1 MAFLTTP
8 QDIAAFVNSW
18 QQEAIGSVAIQL
30 ADTSNLVDAGTA
42 IMQTGLENTINSFWM
57 LLGKIRAASK
67 KYNGKM
73 SVLRM
78 TDESLLAS
86 RWAKVSVYS
95 RKAIASGFYNTD
107 LYTNF
112 APGYDNTSNSGAS
125 VKSMWEQAP
134 AITDTFFFGSSRVYD
149 FQAPTFY
156 IDKLELAFRDG
167 SEMARVVNACALEF
181 ENDLTQYEENM
192 ARALLVNRIAADIDQ
207 ESDRPE
213 SVIHCVTEFN
223 QTFDVSYTL
232 DELLSTYAKDFYT
245 WLAAK
250 MDQVMER
257 FTERSLLYHW
267 SPEKQVSGVDYDLL
281 RFTPRE
287 DLKIALNNNTF
298 IALEKYVLPE
308 VFHDNLLRV
317 GQYERVNYWQNIK
330 SPDEIKC
337 TPAIIDTDSSSD
349 TYKTQIKGD
358 AVNKRVIAVMWN
370 RDAMGAGLML
380 KRALTSPVEA
390 RKGYYN
396 SFVHYNYSFWSD
408 TTEPSAVFVLD

>member
-1 MAFLTTP
+1 MAFLQTP
-8 QDIAAFVNSW
+8 QDIAAFVNAW
-18 QQEAIGSVAIQL
+18 QQEAIGSVQVQL
-30 ADTSNLVDAGTA
+30 ADTSNLVDAGTT
-42 IMQTGLENTINSFWM
+42 IMKTGMENTINSFWM
-57 LLGKIRAASK
+57 LMGKIRTASK

-73 SVLRM
+73 SVLRV

-112 APGYDNTSNSGAS
+112 APGYDNSTNSGNS
-125 VKSMWEQAP
+125 MPSMWTQAP
-134 AITDTFFFGSSRVYD
+134 AITETFFFGSSRVFD
-149 FQAPTFY
+149 MQAPTFY
-156 IDKLELAFRDG
+156 IDKLELAFRDQ
-167 SEMARVVNACALEF
+167 SEFFRVVNACALEF
-181 ENDLTQYEENM
+181 ENDMTQYEENM

-223 QTFDVSYTL
+223 DDFDTDYTL
-232 DELLSTYAKDFYT
+232 DELLTTYAKDFYT

-267 SPEKQVSGVDYDLL
+267 SPPKQVGGVDYDLL
-281 RFTPRE
+281 RFTDRE
-287 DLKIALNNNTF
+287 DLKIVLNNNTF

-317 GQYERVNYWQNIK
+317 GQYERVNYWQNIT

-337 TPAIIDTDSSSD
+337 TPAIIDTDSTSD

-358 AVNKRVIAVMWN
+358 AVNKRIIAAFFN

-380 KRALTSPVEA
+380 KRVLTSPVEA

-396 SFVHYNYSFWSD
+396 SFWHLNYSFWSD